1 MENHTEIQIVYDGLI
16 DDIDLIK
23 EMSEEKLIYK
33 DINNNSFE
41 LNLVIEVIKKLN
53 ITINL
58 KKENNLNILILK
70 LKKMTSN
77 ER

>member
-1 MENHTEIQIVYDGLI
+1 
-16 DDIDLIK
+16 
-23 EMSEEKLIYK
+23 MSEEKLIYK

-53 ITINL
+53 ITIDL

-70 LKKMTSN
+70 FKKITSN

>member
-1 MENHTEIQIVYDGLI
+1 VENHTEIQIVYDGLI

-33 DINNNSFE
+33 DIYNNSFE

-58 KKENNLNILILK
+58 KKENNLNIVILK
-70 LKKMTSN
+70 FKK
-77 ER
+77 